1 MDKITKEE
9 LLEIASLT
17 KLELADS
24 DIEQIRDQLSAV
36 LEYAAS
42 VQEAAKEVT
51 ILSNKNINHDRVD
64 SIENY
69 DSEKI
74 LQRAPQHEDNYFVV
88 PKILDN

>member
-1 MDKITKEE
+1 MVDAGQKLKRYSVDKITKEE

-42 VQEAAKEVT
+42 VQAAKEVT

-69 DSEKI
+69 DSEK
-74 LQRAPQHEDNYFVV
+74 NFTTCSTT
-88 PKILDN
+88 